1 MFGRCTASVCLMG
14 LGECIGSSWLRR
26 PVVVAVAEREFKLC
40 SAVTLAELAS
50 HGARRAT
57 CLLQLQLHA
66 H

>member
-1 MFGRCTASVCLMG
+1 MV

-26 PVVVAVAEREFKLC
+26 PVVVAVAEREFNLC